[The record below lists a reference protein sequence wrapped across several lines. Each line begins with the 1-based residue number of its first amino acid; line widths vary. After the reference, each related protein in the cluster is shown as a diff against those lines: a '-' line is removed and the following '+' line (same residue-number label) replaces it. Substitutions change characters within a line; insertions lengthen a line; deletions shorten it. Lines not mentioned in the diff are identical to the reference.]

1 MNLHKLVAVTR
12 TEITGNEIEFIIE
25 EIEPVEAIEASG
37 QMLTDSDNQA
47 FVYLLDTGTDY
58 IYVQFDIHT
67 WPALTKALQLQNVP
81 LLTWGKQIMPLANF
95 HEELWMLVENIEG
108 NDNYGEAFRI
118 AVEQAFHEAL
128 ASRS

>member
-1 MNLHKLVAVTR
+1 MHKFVAVDR
-12 TEITGNEIEFIIE
+12 IEITEKNIEFFIE
-25 EIEPVEAIEASG
+25 ETEPAESIEASG

-58 IYVQFDIHT
+58 IYVQFGVHT
-67 WPALTKALQLQNVP
+67 WPALTQALQQKQVP
-81 LLTWGKQIMPLANF
+81 LLIWGKQVMPLAEI

-108 NDNYGEAFRI
+108 NDNYGEAFRT
-118 AVEQAFHEAL
+118 AVEEAFHEAL

>member
-1 MNLHKLVAVTR
+1 MHKLVAVNR
-12 TEITGNEIEFIIE
+12 TEITEKNIEFIIE
-25 EIEPVEAIEASG
+25 EMEPAEALEASG
-37 QMLTDSDNQA
+37 QMLTDSDHQA

-58 IYVQFDIHT
+58 IYVQFKLHT
-67 WPALTKALQLQNVP
+67 WSALTQALQLKKVP

-108 NDNYGEAFRI
+108 NDNYGEDFRT

-128 ASRS
+128 ASRA

>member
-1 MNLHKLVAVTR
+1 MHKLVAVNR
-12 TEITGNEIEFIIE
+12 THITENEIEFFID
-25 EIEPVEAIEASG
+25 EIEPAESIEASG

-47 FVYLLDTGTDY
+47 FVYLLDTGTEY

-67 WPALTKALQLQNVP
+67 WPALTKALQLKKVP
-81 LLTWGKQIMPLANF
+81 LLTWGKQIMPLADF

-108 NDNYGEAFRI
+108 NDNYGEAFRT

>member
-1 MNLHKLVAVTR
+1 MHKLVAINR
-12 TEITGNEIEFIIE
+12 TEITENKIEFFIE
-25 EIEPVEAIEASG
+25 ETEPAEAIEASG

-58 IYVQFDIHT
+58 IYVQFDVHT
-67 WPALTKALQLQNVP
+67 WPALTKALQQEKVP
-81 LLTWGKQIMPLANF
+81 LLTWGKQVMPLANF

-108 NDNYGEAFRI
+108 NDNYGEAFRT
-118 AVEQAFHEAL
+118 AVEQSFHEAL

>member
-1 MNLHKLVAVTR
+1 MHKLVAVNR
-12 TEITGNEIEFIIE
+12 THMTENEIEFFID
-25 EIEPVEAIEASG
+25 EIEPAESIEASG

-47 FVYLLDTGTDY
+47 FVYLLDTGTEY

-67 WPALTKALQLQNVP
+67 WPALTKALQLKKVP
-81 LLTWGKQIMPLANF
+81 LLTWGKQIMPLADF

-108 NDNYGEAFRI
+108 NDNYGEAFRT

>member
-1 MNLHKLVAVTR
+1 MHKLVAVNR
-12 TEITGNEIEFIIE
+12 TEITEQKIEFFIE
-25 EIEPVEAIEASG
+25 ETEPAESLEASG

-58 IYVQFDIHT
+58 IYVQFDVHT
-67 WPALTKALQLQNVP
+67 WPALTKALQQKKIP
-81 LLTWGKQIMPLANF
+81 LLTWGKQIMPLAEF

-108 NDNYGEAFRI
+108 NDNYGEAFRT

>member
-1 MNLHKLVAVTR
+1 MHKLVAVTKI
-12 TEITGNEIEFIIE
+12 EITETAIEFIIE
-25 EIEPVEAIEASG
+25 ESEPTEAIEASG
-37 QMLTDSDNQA
+37 QMLADSDNQA

-58 IYVQFDIHT
+58 IYAQFDIHT
-67 WPALTKALQLQNVP
+67 WPALTKALQLKNVP
-81 LLTWGKQIMPLANF
+81 LLIWGKQIMPLAEF

-108 NDNYGEAFRI
+108 NDNYGEAFRV

>member
-1 MNLHKLVAVTR
+1 MHKLVAVNR
-12 TEITGNEIEFIIE
+12 TEITENKIEFFIE
-25 EIEPVEAIEASG
+25 ETEPAEAIEASG

-58 IYVQFDIHT
+58 IYVQFDVHT
-67 WPALTKALQLQNVP
+67 WPALTKALQQKKVP
-81 LLTWGKQIMPLANF
+81 LLTWGKQVMPLANF

-108 NDNYGEAFRI
+108 NDNYGEAFRT

>member
-1 MNLHKLVAVTR
+1 MHKLVAVNR
-12 TEITGNEIEFIIE
+12 TEINGDKIEFFIE
-25 EIEPVEAIEASG
+25 ETEPAESIEASG

-47 FVYLLDTGTDY
+47 FVYLLDTGTEY

-67 WPALTKALQLQNVP
+67 WPAMTKALQLKKVP
-81 LLTWGKQIMPLANF
+81 LLTWGKQVMPLADF

-108 NDNYGEAFRI
+108 NDNYGEAFRT

>member
-1 MNLHKLVAVTR
+1 MHKLVAVNR
-12 TEITGNEIEFIIE
+12 TNITENEIEFFIDE
-25 EIEPVEAIEASG
+25 TEPAESIEASG

-47 FVYLLDTGTDY
+47 FVYLLDTGTEY

-67 WPALTKALQLQNVP
+67 WPALTKALQLKKVP
-81 LLTWGKQIMPLANF
+81 LLTWGKQIMPLADF

-108 NDNYGEAFRI
+108 NDNYGEAFRT